1 MQDFSVESET
11 SGISSLGTEARYKS
25 SNEVKM
31 TPRSPRTKPEKMK
44 NSKDPVKKLPN
55 LARQGASSNLKR
67 N

>member
-1 MQDFSVESET
+1 
-11 SGISSLGTEARYKS
+11 
-25 SNEVKM
+25 M

-44 NSKDPVKKLPN
+44 NFEDLVKKLPN